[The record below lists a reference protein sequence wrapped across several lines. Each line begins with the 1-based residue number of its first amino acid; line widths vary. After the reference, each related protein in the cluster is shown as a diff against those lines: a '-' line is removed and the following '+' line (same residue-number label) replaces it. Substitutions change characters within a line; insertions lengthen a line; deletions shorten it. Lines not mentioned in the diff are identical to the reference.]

1 MCKHYSPRASETIA
15 AVGGEVAAGEVGFT
29 SREANPCQMPRVQIM
44 TQLFGGG
51 ARLFPGGGVLQ
62 AALLLERA
70 VGGHG
75 VQARALLR
83 LRRARRRPRARADS
97 SSAAQQRRQQQPA
110 PRRLE
115 QRRSD

>member
-1 MCKHYSPRASETIA
+1 MSRA
-15 AVGGEVAAGEVGFT
+15 AVGGEVAAGEVEGQ
-29 SREANPCQMPRVQIM
+29 SLSRVQTM
-44 TQLFGGG
+44 KQSFGGG

-62 AALLLERA
+62 ATLLLERA

-83 LRRARRRPRARADS
+83 LRRARRPRARADS